1 MLVECPHC
9 WAPPGAPCTIGR
21 VPGQHLA
28 RCQRAEQ
35 SGALT
40 RQALIDVVG
49 RLDVIAQHV
58 VVPDVIP

>member
-1 MLVECPHC
+1 
-9 WAPPGAPCTIGR
+9 